1 MPSLG
6 DHDDIDA
13 YVGSRISL
21 RRSAMGLSQT
31 ALARELGVS
40 FQQVQK
46 YETGTNR
53 ISASRLHRVAMVLGT
68 SVESFFPETDGRID
82 PGDGAMLRVDRYGR
96 WTRPGAGFSPD
107 RTGGG
112 TQGRGADRRCSGAR
126 FGQRNR
132 FSSVTGS
139 CREAHPVALREA
151 VVR

>member
-1 MPSLG
+1 MPNLG
-6 DHDDIDA
+6 DRDDIDA

-82 PGDGAMLRVDRYGR
+82 LGDGAMLRVLTATADGR
-96 WTRPGAGFSPD
+96 ALALDFPQIEQAEVRRAVARIVGALA
-107 RTGGG
+107 
-112 TQGRGADRRCSGAR
+112 RGSASETA
-126 FGQRNR
+126 
-132 FSSVTGS
+132 S
-139 CREAHPVALREA
+139 AL
-151 VVR
+151 

>member
-6 DHDDIDA
+6 ERDDIDA

-82 PGDGAMLRVDRYGR
+82 PSDGAMLRVLTATADGR
-96 WTRPGAGFSPD
+96 ALALDFPQIEQAEVRRAVARIVGALA
-107 RTGGG
+107 
-112 TQGRGADRRCSGAR
+112 RGSASETA
-126 FGQRNR
+126 
-132 FSSVTGS
+132 S
-139 CREAHPVALREA
+139 AL
-151 VVR
+151 

>member
-6 DHDDIDA
+6 DRDDIDA
-13 YVGSRISL
+13 HVGSRISL

-31 ALARELGVS
+31 ALARELGIS

-82 PGDGAMLRVDRYGR
+82 PGDGAMLRVLTATADGR
-96 WTRPGAGFSPD
+96 ALALDFPQIEQAEVRRAVARIVGALA
-107 RTGGG
+107 
-112 TQGRGADRRCSGAR
+112 RGSASETP
-126 FGQRNR
+126 
-132 FSSVTGS
+132 S
-139 CREAHPVALREA
+139 AL
-151 VVR
+151 

>member
-6 DHDDIDA
+6 DRDDIDA

-53 ISASRLHRVAMVLGT
+53 ISASRLHRMAMVLGT

-82 PGDGAMLRVDRYGR
+82 PGDGAMLRVLTATADGR
-96 WTRPGAGFSPD
+96 ALALDFPQIEQAEVRRAVARIVGALA
-107 RTGGG
+107 
-112 TQGRGADRRCSGAR
+112 RGSTSETAS
-126 FGQRNR
+126 
-132 FSSVTGS
+132 
-139 CREAHPVALREA
+139 AL
-151 VVR
+151 